1 MEYQN
6 GTASLEAALLLCA
19 QQPDVRV
26 LRRVGPIDRLVSD
39 RPAQGDV
46 RRIGVVD
53 TEATSTNAQ
62 TAELIDIAVAVLL
75 VDAGGDIVGVERT
88 LQSLRDPGAA
98 IPAEVVKLTG
108 ITDEMVAGRILSQE
122 KWARLLNGCDLLVA
136 HNASYDVPIVER
148 LLPEIVGQAWAC
160 SMRQIGWLDHG
171 FDGAKLGHLLMQ
183 IGRFNNGHR
192 AAADVISLCH
202 LLAHRDANGRTL
214 MSELLEKAACD
225 TVRIDAKGTDFAV
238 KDRLRDR
245 RYRWDPA
252 GKAWWIAVCEDEV
265 DEERRWL
272 EFEIGCRN
280 PVMTVMTARTRFR

>member
-6 GTASLEAALLLCA
+6 GTASLEAALSLCA
-19 QQPDVRV
+19 QQPDLRV

-39 RPAQGDV
+39 RPARGDV

-53 TEATSTNAQ
+53 TEATSTNAH
-62 TAELIDIAVAVLL
+62 TAALIDIAVAVLL
-75 VDAGGDIVGVERT
+75 VDAAGEIVGVERT
-88 LQSLRDPGAA
+88 LQSLRDPGAP

-108 ITDEMVAGRILSQE
+108 ITDEMVVGRILSKE
-122 KWARLLNGCDLLVA
+122 KWARLLSGFDLLVA

-148 LLPEIVGQAWAC
+148 FLPEIAGHAWAC

-183 IGRFNNGHR
+183 IDRFNSGHR
-192 AAADVISLCH
+192 AAADVITLCH
-202 LLAHRDANGRTL
+202 LLVHRDLHGRTL
-214 MSELLEKAACD
+214 MGELLEKAGRD

-238 KDRLRDR
+238 KDRLRER
-245 RYRWDPA
+245 GYRWDPA
-252 GKAWWIAVCEDEV
+252 GKAWWIEVCEDEA

-280 PVMTVMTARTRFR
+280 PVMTVMTACTRFR

>member
-39 RPAQGDV
+39 RPAWGNV

-75 VDAGGDIVGVERT
+75 VDAAGEIVGVERT
-88 LQSLRDPGAA
+88 LQSLRDPGAP

-122 KWARLLNGCDLLVA
+122 KWARLLSGCDLLVA

-148 LLPEIVGQAWAC
+148 FLPEIAGQAWAC
-160 SMRQIGWLDHG
+160 SMRQIGWMDHG

-192 AAADVISLCH
+192 VAADVITLCH

-214 MSELLEKAACD
+214 LAELLKAAARN
-225 TVRIDAKGTDFAV
+225 TMRIDAKGTDFAV
-238 KDRLRDR
+238 KDRLRER
-245 RYRWDPA
+245 SYRWDPA
-252 GKAWWIAVCEDEV
+252 GKAWWIEVCEDDV

-272 EFEIGCRN
+272 EFEIGCRK